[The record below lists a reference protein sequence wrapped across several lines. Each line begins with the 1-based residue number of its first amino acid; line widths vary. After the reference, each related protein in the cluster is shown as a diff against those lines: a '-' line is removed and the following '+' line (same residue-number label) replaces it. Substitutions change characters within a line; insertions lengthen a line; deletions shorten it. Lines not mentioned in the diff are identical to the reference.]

1 MVKTPAKCTIAL
13 RSAVFF
19 GCERAF
25 CRRIFSAK
33 SSIQYPG
40 GRVKILIHFEMSGL
54 FFIAQYSCLQ
64 T

>member
-33 SSIQYPG
+33 SSIQYPS
-40 GRVKILIHFEMSGL
+40 GRVKILIHFKMSGEKYRL
-54 FFIAQYSCLQ
+54 MELLL
-64 T
+64 